1 MKETVLGKSS
11 HWSGRFDLVNDD
23 GTITRL
29 GGDED
34 NSLFHAVTKATHPEL
49 NDDEVKEKSQFL
61 RSEVGDE
68 VSISINPDLC
78 CKIVRDFL
86 SLVQTT
92 SFGL

>member
-11 HWSGRFDLVNDD
+11 QWSGRFDLVSDD

-34 NSLFHAVTKATHPEL
+34 NSLFHAVTKSIHPEL

-68 VSISINPDLC
+68 VRISINPDKLP
-78 CKIVRDFL
+78 KL
-86 SLVQTT
+86 WTYKL
-92 SFGL
+92 

>member
-11 HWSGRFDLVNDD
+11 QWSGRFDLVSDD
-23 GTITRL
+23 GIITRL

-49 NDDEVKEKSQFL
+49 NDDEVKEKSQLL

-68 VSISINPDLC
+68 VRISIHPDKLP
-78 CKIVRDFL
+78 KLWTFKL
-86 SLVQTT
+86 
-92 SFGL
+92 